1 MGMIKLPKE
10 SISFYKEN
18 IEEIFD
24 SGMLA
29 EGKWNEQL
37 SSYVKDLA
45 SSKYAIPTSS
55 NGSGLICLLQLYN
68 YYFKRK
74 NVLIQS
80 NTMYGV
86 KVMVP
91 AGSCKLAGFIECR
104 LETLMPSINDVKNSV
119 QNYSAKEKSELII
132 MLSHIGGIINPDI
145 QEIAD
150 FCREENIILLEDCA
164 HSFGTSLNGKSSGL
178 FGDAG
183 VYSFYSTKAIPAGEG
198 GVIVTNDDQIGQMA
212 MDYSVYDRFNQK
224 LEIGFNNRISEPQA
238 LLSYSVVKEWQSI
251 LDDKVCIANK
261 YMEVCK
267 ELGLRYIPQ
276 NQNGQMGNYYKFI
289 IYDANTPASL
299 HLPKLKTK
307 TSPVYDYSIGVK
319 NPLADY
325 HTCLPIWYGQE
336 DEITSKVIGELKESM
351 AVK

>member
-10 SISFYKEN
+10 SISFFKEN

-24 SGMLA
+24 SGTLA

-55 NGSGLICLLQLYN
+55 NGTGLICLLQLYN

-91 AGSCKLAGFIECR
+91 AGSCKLAGFIKCR

-119 QNYSAKEKSELII
+119 QSYSAKEKSELII

-212 MDYSVYDRFNQK
+212 MDYSIYDRFNQK

-238 LLSYSVVKEWQSI
+238 LLSYSVVKEWRSI

-267 ELGLRYIPQ
+267 KLGLRYIPQ
-276 NQNGQMGNYYKFI
+276 NQNGQIGNYYKFI

-299 HLPKLKTK
+299 LLPKLKTK

-336 DEITSKVIGELKESM
+336 DEITSKVIEELKESM
-351 AVK
+351 TVK